1 SDRGQKLRGDQIT
14 LPTRFWDEDA
24 PTGVKT
30 EGGNGNV
37 TTQQKALELDSD
49 YFKDMTST
57 KRKTQE
63 IIKKT
68 ELLDFGIP
76 GGSTG
81 FSDRLVA
88 THHMPFNHQSPELGR
103 NGTGSTVV

>member
-1 SDRGQKLRGDQIT
+1 MEG
-14 LPTRFWDEDA
+14 FWDEEA

-37 TTQQKALELDSD
+37 TTLQKALGQLDSD

-68 ELLDFGIP
+68 EPLDFGIP

-81 FSDRLVA
+81 FSDRLAA
-88 THHMPFNHQSPELGR
+88 THHMPFTHQSPDQV
-103 NGTGSTVV
+103 T

>member
-1 SDRGQKLRGDQIT
+1 MEG
-14 LPTRFWDEDA
+14 FWDEEA

-37 TTQQKALELDSD
+37 TTLEKALGQLDSD
-49 YFKDMTST
+49 YLKDMTST

-63 IIKKT
+63 IMKKT

-81 FSDRLVA
+81 FSDRLAA
-88 THHMPFNHQSPELGR
+88 THHVPFTHQSPDQV
-103 NGTGSTVV
+103 T